1 MHIYN
6 CLFNIYT
13 WMLTRYLKLL
23 LSRIFSVSNHS
34 GPILPFLKKKK
45 KSLGF
50 ILHPVREEILCILAS
65 KYVQNL
71 NVSVTTFTVTI

>member
-13 WMLTRYLKLL
+13 WMLTRHLKLL
-23 LSRIFSVSNHS
+23 LSRIFSVSNNS
-34 GPILPFLKKKK
+34 GSILPFLKKK

-50 ILHPVREEILCILAS
+50 ILHSVREEILYILAS